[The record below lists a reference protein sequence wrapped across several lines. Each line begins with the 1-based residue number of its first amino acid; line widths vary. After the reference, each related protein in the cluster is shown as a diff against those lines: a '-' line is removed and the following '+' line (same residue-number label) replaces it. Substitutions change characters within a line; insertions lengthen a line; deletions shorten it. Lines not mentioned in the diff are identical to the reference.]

1 MRALLYENPIT
12 WRARHS
18 SPRGN
23 GMYYRNAFGVQGS
36 YSRNPRHYRR
46 NPAGFDLMKW
56 FSTKKIVAG
65 AGVAAGVVLGESLT
79 KQLGLGYESANGAP
93 DLAKT
98 AIAFASTIAIGVF
111 GGALADQVGQDDL
124 GEAFASGAY
133 AAAVM
138 KLAANM
144 KILPGVLSP
153 GSIVIGG
160 GGRAPARLANPVAP
174 AAVRSHTYIPPTY
187 SL

>member
-1 MRALLYENPIT
+1 
-12 WRARHS
+12 
-18 SPRGN
+18 
-23 GMYYRNAFGVQGS
+23 MYYRNTFGVQGS
-36 YSRNPRHYRR
+36 YSRNPHYYRRR

-79 KQLGLGYESANGAP
+79 KQLGLGYESPNGSP

-98 AIAFASTIAIGVF
+98 AIAFASTVAIGVF

-144 KILPGVLSP
+144 KLLPGILSP

-160 GGRAPARLANPVAP
+160 GRAPARIANPVAAAP
-174 AAVRSHTYIPPTY
+174 SAVRSHTYIPPTY

>member
-1 MRALLYENPIT
+1 
-12 WRARHS
+12 
-18 SPRGN
+18 
-23 GMYYRNAFGVQGS
+23 MYYRNTFGVQGS
-36 YSRNPRHYRR
+36 YSNPRRRHRNP
-46 NPAGFDLMKW
+46 GSFDLMKW

-79 KQLGLGYESANGAP
+79 KQLGLSYEAGATP
-93 DLAKT
+93 DIAKT
-98 AIAFASTIAIGVF
+98 AIAFASTVAIGVF
-111 GGALADQVGQDDL
+111 GGALADQLKQDDL
-124 GEAFASGAY
+124 GEAFAAGAY

-144 KILPGVLSP
+144 HVLPGILSP

-160 GGRAPARLANPVAP
+160 GRVAAPARLANPMSAP
-174 AAVRSHTYIPPTY
+174 ATVRSHTYIPPVY